1 MDLRRRRLV
10 VDGTVFG
17 VVTGTTR
24 HHPQVPTAPV
34 PTVVLVH
41 GIGMSHRYHRR
52 LLRMLSAEARVV
64 AVDLPGFGGL
74 PKPREDVDIGRMA
87 RLLIQLLPIV
97 CGGPVILV
105 GHSMG
110 AQWAAEVAH
119 LAPHLVRSLVLIG
132 PVADDEHRSLPAQAF
147 ALAVDTAGESPATNA
162 LVFADYLRCGV
173 PWYLAQARHM
183 LRYALEDVVGGLLM
197 PVLVI
202 RGLNDPIAGS
212 AWCRRLR
219 DRAVV
224 SHLVEIP
231 GGRHVVHRSE
241 PRAVCSAI
249 LDHAGVARARALASD
264 DGER

>member
-147 ALAVDTAGESPATNA
+147 ALAVDTAGRAPRRTPSSSRTTCGAGCRGTSHRRGTCCGTRWRTSSDG
-162 LVFADYLRCGV
+162 FSCRC
-173 PWYLAQARHM
+173 W
-183 LRYALEDVVGGLLM
+183 
-197 PVLVI
+197 
-202 RGLNDPIAGS
+202 
-212 AWCRRLR
+212 
-219 DRAVV
+219 
-224 SHLVEIP
+224 
-231 GGRHVVHRSE
+231 
-241 PRAVCSAI
+241 
-249 LDHAGVARARALASD
+249 
-264 DGER
+264 